1 MAAVL
6 NLPKD
11 ADVRHE
17 AVLQILAFAKRPL
30 LRNNGIGPME
40 TTMYISSPFKKDISA
55 LIEKEPLAEGE
66 YRLIP
71 KAGSHYISLSP
82 KWGNEAYLFELALE
96 GHVVYVFK
104 KLS

>member
-1 MAAVL
+1 MIV
-6 NLPKD
+6 PKSSD

-17 AVLQILAFAKRPL
+17 AYRRSVPLRKRPL
-30 LRNNGIGPME
+30 LRNNRIGRME
-40 TTMYISSPFKKDISA
+40 TTMHISSLFKRDISA

-82 KWGNEAYLFELALE
+82 KWGNEVHLFELALE

-104 KLS
+104 KMS